1 MAKYTPPEQS
11 KAMQW
16 VDIIFVVAAIFFAL
30 WFPLWMG
37 WAGVSRAIEKIDN
50 PTWEALGQTPAQ
62 VEQWVKLGFA
72 DAAAA
77 HDIIQ
82 NKFDY
87 HIDWM
92 QLVILAIVIIGY
104 FVFLFRASD
113 KEYREVDDSAH
124 RSGLRS
130 TAALDDR
137 RIDRGIHRRAH
148 PHRDRVRR

>member
-16 VDIIFVVAAIFFAL
+16 FDIAFVVAAIFLAL
-30 WFPLWMG
+30 WLPLQAG
-37 WAGVSRAIEKIDN
+37 WAGVSRAIVKIEN

-62 VEQWVKLGFA
+62 VAQWVKLGYA

-87 HIDWM
+87 TIDWL
-92 QLVILAIVIIGY
+92 QLVIMAAVLIGY
-104 FVFLFRASD
+104 FVFLFKASD
-113 KEYREVDDSAH
+113 KEYREV
-124 RSGLRS
+124 
-130 TAALDDR
+130 
-137 RIDRGIHRRAH
+137 IDEKFNGK
-148 PHRDRVRR
+148 

>member
-11 KAMQW
+11 QAGQLF
-16 VDIIFVVAAIFFAL
+16 DIACLVGAIFLAL
-30 WFPLWMG
+30 WFPLKAG
-37 WAGVSRAIEKIDN
+37 WAGVSRNIDKIDN

-87 HIDWM
+87 TIDWV
-92 QLVILAIVIIGY
+92 QLIIMAAVLIGY
-104 FVFLFRASD
+104 FVFLFKASD
-113 KEYREVDDSAH
+113 KEYREV
-124 RSGLRS
+124 
-130 TAALDDR
+130 
-137 RIDRGIHRRAH
+137 IDEKFNGK
-148 PHRDRVRR
+148 

>member
-1 MAKYTPPEQS
+1 MAKYNPPEQS
-11 KAMQW
+11 RSMQW
-16 VDIIFVVAAIFFAL
+16 VDIIFVVAAIFLAL
-30 WFPLWMG
+30 WLPLQAG
-37 WAGVSRAIEKIDN
+37 WAGVSRAIQVIEN

-87 HIDWM
+87 TINWV
-92 QLVILAIVIIGY
+92 QLIIMAIVIIAY

-113 KEYREVDDSAH
+113 QEYKEVIAEKF
-124 RSGLRS
+124 G
-130 TAALDDR
+130 
-137 RIDRGIHRRAH
+137 GK
-148 PHRDRVRR
+148 

>member
-11 KAMQW
+11 KGMQW
-16 VDIIFVVAAIFFAL
+16 VDIIFVVAAIFLAL
-30 WFPLWMG
+30 WLPLQAG
-37 WAGVSRAIEKIDN
+37 WAGVSRAIVKIDN

-87 HIDWM
+87 TIDWV
-92 QLVILAIVIIGY
+92 QLIIMTIVIFAY

-113 KEYREVDDSAH
+113 QEYKEVIDEKF
-124 RSGLRS
+124 SGK
-130 TAALDDR
+130 
-137 RIDRGIHRRAH
+137 
-148 PHRDRVRR
+148 

>member
-11 KAMQW
+11 RFMQW
-16 VDIIFVVAAIFFAL
+16 VDIIFVVAAIFLAL
-30 WFPLWMG
+30 WLPLKAG
-37 WAGVSRAIEKIDN
+37 WAGVSRAIQKIEN

-87 HIDWM
+87 TIDWV
-92 QLVILAIVIIGY
+92 QLIILTIVIAGY
-104 FVFLFRASD
+104 FIFLFKASD
-113 KEYREVDDSAH
+113 KEYRDV
-124 RSGLRS
+124 
-130 TAALDDR
+130 
-137 RIDRGIHRRAH
+137 IDEKFNHKSKKG
-148 PHRDRVRR
+148 

>member
-11 KAMQW
+11 KGMQW
-16 VDIIFVVAAIFFAL
+16 VDIIFVVAAIFLAL
-30 WFPLWMG
+30 WLPLQAG
-37 WAGVSRAIEKIDN
+37 WAGVSRAIVKIDN

-87 HIDWM
+87 SIDWV
-92 QLVILAIVIIGY
+92 QLVIMSIVIIAY

-113 KEYREVDDSAH
+113 QEYKEV
-124 RSGLRS
+124 
-130 TAALDDR
+130 
-137 RIDRGIHRRAH
+137 IDEKFNGK
-148 PHRDRVRR
+148 